1 MQLLIFYVF
10 FCFLGG
16 MILWK
21 YGLSRRIMLLL
32 GISAMI
38 AFAYLFLNQL

>member
-1 MQLLIFYVF
+1 MQLFLLYLV

-21 YGLSRRIMLLL
+21 YGVSRRIMLLL
-32 GISAMI
+32 GISAML
-38 AFAYLFLNQL
+38 AFAYFYLNQL